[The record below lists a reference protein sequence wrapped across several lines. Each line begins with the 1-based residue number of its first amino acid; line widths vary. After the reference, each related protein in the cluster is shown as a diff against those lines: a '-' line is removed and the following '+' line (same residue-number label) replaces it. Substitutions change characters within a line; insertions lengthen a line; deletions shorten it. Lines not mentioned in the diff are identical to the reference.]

1 MFIDYTYLLSI
12 PNYLYGIKK
21 KKFNSEG
28 IIFSKDGC
36 IKSNLVLEKNI
47 VKELESQLIPILEK
61 SKSINKKRL
70 HKSNL
75 LTKKNIDIL
84 KKSST
89 WKHIIN
95 IASYGLKR
103 NAYLKQGSITYLD
116 SPRKSLEYG
125 NQRWH
130 HDNKGNQVKCMILMS
145 DNSKNGQVTSYITKS
160 HKKLRLKYDPNSRY
174 SDKQVEGFLKKG
186 LKVDL
191 YGKKGEIYFIHTNG
205 AHRGN
210 CRINSDPRTLISIN
224 FAPRYA
230 REVKNELFY

>member
-1 MFIDYTYLLSI
+1 MFIDYTYLLSM
-12 PNYLYGIKK
+12 PNYLYGINK

-28 IIFSKDGC
+28 IVLSNYGC
-36 IKSNLVLEKNI
+36 IKSKLVLEKRI
-47 VKELESQLIPILEK
+47 VRELESDLFPSLEK
-61 SKSINKKRL
+61 SKSIIKERI

-75 LTKKNIDIL
+75 LTKSTIDIL
-84 KKSST
+84 KKSKT
-89 WKHIIN
+89 WEQIIN

-103 NAYLKQGSITYLD
+103 NAYLKQGSITFLD
-116 SPRKSLEYG
+116 SPKKSIEYG

-145 DNSKNGQVTSYITKS
+145 DNSKNGQVTSYITES

-174 SDKQVEGFLKKG
+174 SDKKIEDFLKKG

-224 FAPRYA
+224 FAPRFA

>member
-1 MFIDYTYLLSI
+1 MFIDYTYLLSM
-12 PNYLYGIKK
+12 PNYFYGINK

-28 IIFSKDGC
+28 IALSNHGC
-36 IKSNLVLEKNI
+36 IKSKLVLEKRI
-47 VKELESQLIPILEK
+47 VRELESELFPSLEK
-61 SKSINKKRL
+61 SKSINKKRI

-75 LTKKNIDIL
+75 LTKRHIDIL
-84 KKSST
+84 KKSKT
-89 WKHIIN
+89 WEKIIN

-103 NAYLKQGSITYLD
+103 NAYLKQGSITFLD
-116 SPRKSLEYG
+116 SPKESFEYG

-160 HKKLRLKYDPNSRY
+160 HKTLRLKYDPDSRY
-174 SDKQVEGFLKKG
+174 SNKKVEKFLKKG

-210 CRINSDPRTLISIN
+210 CKMNSDPRTLISIN
-224 FAPRYA
+224 FAPRFS